1 MVLVVYGEIEGGEV
15 ELCVWVGVCGGCVG
29 VCVGRGVLGCVC
41 VSGCHDICLATINL
55 HQETSHEPGGTQL
68 SFWYRCAAR
77 TATNGGLKNG

>member
-15 ELCVWVGVCGGCVG
+15 ELCVWVGVCGGAWGCVSG
-29 VCVGRGVLGCVC
+29 GGCWGVC

-55 HQETSHEPGGTQL
+55 HQETSHEPRGTQL